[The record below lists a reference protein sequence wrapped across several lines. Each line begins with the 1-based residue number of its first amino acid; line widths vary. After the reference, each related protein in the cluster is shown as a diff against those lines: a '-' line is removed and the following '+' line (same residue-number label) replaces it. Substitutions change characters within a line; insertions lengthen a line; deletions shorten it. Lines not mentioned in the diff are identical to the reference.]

1 MSSMNLLKMK
11 KEIEN
16 LNSVVINLKEENT
29 TLKTKLD
36 ELNDNIIDVNIKK
49 TSCIEVTNFIDEIK
63 NEITILASKIEEINK
78 KRFLKDIV
86 NIDKYNEAYLFLK
99 ELEVNDK
106 IINIL
111 IFLNYNTIKDL
122 CQLNIE
128 DLIVYNIEREI
139 LEIIIKRAC
148 EKVIDS
154 F

>member
-11 KEIEN
+11 REIEN
-16 LNSVVINLKEENT
+16 LNSVVNNLKEENSS
-29 TLKTKLD
+29 LKSKLY

-49 TSCIEVTNFIDEIK
+49 PSCIEVTNFIDEVK
-63 NEITILASKIEEINK
+63 DEITILASKIDEINK
-78 KRFLKDIV
+78 KRFLKDIAT
-86 NIDKYNEAYLFLK
+86 IDKHNEAYLFLK
-99 ELEVNDK
+99 ELEINDK

-122 CQLNIE
+122 CQINIE
-128 DLIVYNIEREI
+128 DLDVYNIEREL

>member
-1 MSSMNLLKMK
+1 MNLLKMK
-11 KEIEN
+11 REIEN
-16 LNSVVINLKEENT
+16 LNSVVNSLKEENSS
-29 TLKTKLD
+29 LRSKLD
-36 ELNDNIIDVNIKK
+36 ELNDNIIDVNLKK
-49 TSCIEVTNFIDEIK
+49 PSCIEVTNFIDEVK
-63 NEITILASKIEEINK
+63 DEIIILASKIEEINK

-86 NIDKYNEAYLFLK
+86 TIDKYNEAYLFLK
-99 ELEVNDK
+99 ELEINDK

>member
-11 KEIEN
+11 REIEN
-16 LNSVVINLKEENT
+16 LNSVVNSLKEENSS
-29 TLKTKLD
+29 LRSKLD
-36 ELNDNIIDVNIKK
+36 ELNDNIIDVNLKK
-49 TSCIEVTNFIDEIK
+49 PSCIEVTNFIDEVK
-63 NEITILASKIEEINK
+63 DEIIILASKIEEINK

-86 NIDKYNEAYLFLK
+86 TIDKYNEAYLFLK
-99 ELEVNDK
+99 ELEINDK

>member
-11 KEIEN
+11 REIEN
-16 LNSVVINLKEENT
+16 LNIVVNNLKEENSS
-29 TLKTKLD
+29 LKYKLD
-36 ELNDNIIDVNIKK
+36 KLNHNIIDVNIQKP
-49 TSCIEVTNFIDEIK
+49 SCIEVTNFIDEVK
-63 NEITILASKIEEINK
+63 DEITILSSKIDEINK

-86 NIDKYNEAYLFLK
+86 TIDKYNEAYLFLK
-99 ELEVNDK
+99 ELDINDK

-122 CQLNIE
+122 CQINIE
-128 DLIVYNIEREI
+128 DLLIYNIDSEI

-148 EKVIDS
+148 EKIIDS

>member
-11 KEIEN
+11 REIEN
-16 LNSVVINLKEENT
+16 LNSVVNSLKDENSS
-29 TLKTKLD
+29 LRSKLD

-49 TSCIEVTNFIDEIK
+49 PSCIEVTNFIDEIK
-63 NEITILASKIEEINK
+63 DEITILASKIEEINK

-86 NIDKYNEAYLFLK
+86 TIDKYNEAYLFLK
-99 ELEVNDK
+99 ELEINDK

-111 IFLNYNTIKDL
+111 IFLNYNTIKQL

-139 LEIIIKRAC
+139 LEIIIKKAC